1 MRPKRKRIPLV
12 VQRAVETRQGGNCA
26 HCHAPLGPDTEYDH
40 RPPLWEREV
49 NAEGT
54 DYVPPQLDPDHIH
67 ALHVLC
73 HLERTTG
80 RKADAERTVT
90 TKGSDAHRRK
100 MERKR
105 QRPKRFKAK
114 IPQRVNPWPKGRK
127 LRSRKWMKST

>member
-1 MRPKRKRIPLV
+1 MRPKRKRIPLG
-12 VQRAVETRQGGNCA
+12 VQRAVEARQEGRCA
-26 HCHAPLGPDTEYDH
+26 HCGGPLGPDTEYDH

-49 NAEGT
+49 SAEGT
-54 DYVPPQLDPDHIH
+54 DYVPPQLDSDHIH

-100 MERKR
+100 LERRRTAK
-105 QRPKRFKAK
+105 PKRKAK

-127 LRSRKWMKST
+127 IRSRKWKKPT